1 MDIQA
6 LLDAVSIKHPVIDW
20 DGDIPDD
27 FQAICAKLVRQD
39 RQFFDDFFIE
49 SVAEMHENGMDFIF
63 DCVKTIANDVHMLGL
78 FNGDSPLDRKTRNTY
93 AISIA
98 MNSGHAMGRILESY
112 DKDIE
117 VYVKSS
123 AHIWWGDLR
132 GYIYD
137 MEQRHTN
144 EALVRDGEL

>member
-1 MDIQA
+1 
-6 LLDAVSIKHPVIDW
+6 
-20 DGDIPDD
+20 
-27 FQAICAKLVRQD
+27 
-39 RQFFDDFFIE
+39 
-49 SVAEMHENGMDFIF
+49 MHENGMDFIF

-98 MNSGHAMGRILESY
+98 MNSGHAMGRIMESY

-117 VYVKSS
+117 AYVQSS
-123 AHIWWGDLR
+123 LSVWWDDLR